1 MGRYS
6 QRLGLWCVNFFI
18 AWPTLVLAGD
28 GDTHQTTLDN
38 GLLVVVR
45 EDHRAPVA
53 VTQVWYKVGSS
64 YEPQGITGLSHM
76 LEHMMFKGTEQ
87 HPKDN
92 FSMSVS
98 ADGGILNAF
107 TADDVTV
114 YHEQVAAS
122 KVPQML
128 ALEADR
134 MVNIVLNPD
143 DLRSE
148 LQVVKEERR
157 MRIEDSPEGHL
168 FERFNAA
175 AFISSPYH
183 HPTIGWMHDID
194 QYNTKDLREWYQK
207 WYAPN
212 NAIVVVV
219 GDVDPKSIMA
229 EVEKQFGHL
238 SRREIPVLKNV
249 GEVEPLG
256 ERRVQVKVPAKLPQ
270 LFVGY
275 NVPVVTTA
283 KEAWEPYALLV
294 LANIL
299 SGSDSARLPRELVRE
314 QQVLNQADVYYDILA
329 RLDQLLILSGVPAQ
343 GHTITEAE
351 VTLLAQI
358 QRLQTELVSDAE
370 LTRVKTNVKAA
381 RIYDKDSMG
390 VQAEEIGTYTALG
403 LPWQLADEFVP
414 SMEAVTAQQ
423 IQQVAQKYLI
433 ADRRTVAILDPQ
445 PMTTDTPITSPGDMQ
460 HVR

>member
-1 MGRYS
+1 M
-6 QRLGLWCVNFFI
+6 
-18 AWPTLVLAGD
+18 
-28 GDTHQTTLDN
+28 
-38 GLLVVVR
+38 R